1 MWLALYYLKQV
12 LFGPRIGPTK
22 FCTFSVNC
30 LKRECLSLILI
41 ADDKNIS
48 NPLQAGSIICAE
60 CPPGDG

>member
-1 MWLALYYLKQV
+1 MVGPV
-12 LFGPRIGPTK
+12 LFETGSFLPQNRAYKI
-22 FCTFSVNC
+22 CTFNVNC